1 MKKKIALF
9 VLVILLILLF
19 GIVPAWTTTNSEP
32 RYIPDDTE
40 VGIWNPNNRIYTLT
54 GDVNESIEITQNN
67 LIVDGSGYKITG
79 PGSGNGIYL
88 NQRTNV
94 TVKNCVFSKFL
105 IGIFLS
111 SCSSSTLTNNTTNSN
126 SYGIF
131 LNSCSSS
138 TLTNNTINKNKYG
151 IKLYNCSFNKVY
163 NNNFIDN
170 LTQARVNYGSDNTF
184 FLDKL
189 VGGNHWSDWTS
200 PDDDGNYFVDYSY
213 LFLNGQ
219 DIFPWIY
226 QDGWKNIRPVADAG
240 PNQKVLV
247 GETIQ
252 FDGSG
257 SYDTDG
263 FIVSYEWIFGDGTN
277 GSGMIVNHT
286 YYEAGICVVTLVI
299 SDDGGY
305 KDTATVEIVIQTPAE
320 AIGDLIITIENFK
333 LSKGVQQSLTVLLEN
348 AINSLESYHEKGA
361 IGKLNGIIHHIE
373 GIQNS
378 KKLTKEQGNTIVT
391 VVQRIINSIHGWI
404 ESA

>member
-9 VLVILLILLF
+9 VLVVLLILLF
-19 GIVPAWTTTNSEP
+19 GIVPAWTNSEP
-32 RYIPDDTE
+32 RYIPDDLE
-40 VGIWNPNNRIYTLT
+40 VGIWDPNNRIYTMT

-67 LIVDGSGYKITG
+67 LIVNGSGYKITG

-111 SCSSSTLTNNTTNSN
+111 
-126 SYGIF
+126 
-131 LNSCSSS
+131 SCSSS

-189 VGGNHWSDWTS
+189 VGGNHWSNWTS

-247 GETIQ
+247 GETIK

-263 FIVSYEWIFGDGTN
+263 CIVSYEWIFCDGTN
-277 GSGMIVNHT
+277 DSGMTVNHT
-286 YYEAGICVVTLVI
+286 YHKAGVCVVTLVI

-305 KDTATVEIVIQTPAE
+305 KDTAIVEIVIQTPAE
-320 AIGDLIITIENFK
+320 AIGELIITIENYK

-348 AINSLESYHEKGA
+348 AINSLESFHEKGA

-378 KKLTKEQGNTIVT
+378 KKLTKEQGDTIVT
-391 VVQRIINSIHGWI
+391 VLQRIINSIHEWI